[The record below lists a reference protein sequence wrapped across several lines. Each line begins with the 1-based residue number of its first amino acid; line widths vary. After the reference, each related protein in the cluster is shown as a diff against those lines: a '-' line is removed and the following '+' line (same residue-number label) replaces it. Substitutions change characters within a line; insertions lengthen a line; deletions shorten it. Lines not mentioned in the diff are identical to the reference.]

1 MTQTLNIEL
10 LKQTQEAIK
19 NSPEFYMKLWFHKP
33 GPVCGTASCIA
44 GHIIATKHPKAIYS
58 VGGYV
63 DLLEPGKAVVDV
75 VEAATEMAGLTYAQ
89 REWLFYAGY
98 SQHGLNNNSA
108 SLAIKAIQ
116 HIIDGGHVP
125 DIESIPVYMDE
136 PEEE

>member
-19 NSPEFYMKLWFHKP
+19 NSPEFYMGLWFHKA
-33 GPVCGTASCIA
+33 GPVCGTAACIA
-44 GHIIATKHPKAIYS
+44 GHIIATKCPKAIYT

-75 VEAATEMAGLTYAQ
+75 VEVATDMAGLTYDQ
-89 REWLFYAGY
+89 REWLFYGGY
-98 SQHGLNNNSA
+98 SQHGLNNNS
-108 SLAIKAIQ
+108 SELAIEAIQ
-116 HIIDGGHVP
+116 HIIDGK
-125 DIESIPVYMDE
+125 PVSTEETFRVYLDS